1 MIYPYWAILM
11 SLPVTHGFYT
21 HEYGLPVGT
30 IPIRVR
36 VWLFEFIKPM
46 GITHGCTHGLLVVV
60 PTLCGTAVLAV
71 ASLCQ
76 RYSLCI

>member
-60 PTLCGTAVLAV
+60 PNIGYGDTREPGSSTRESGRV
-71 ASLCQ
+71 
-76 RYSLCI
+76 